1 MDTNAVNLALLGL
14 RVAAG
19 VVMFAHGWN
28 HLARM
33 REGPG
38 VSNWFESLGLHPGPA
53 HAWLVTVTELA
64 AGPLL
69 VFGLLTPLGAAAVT
83 GVAAV
88 AWVTNHRNAGLLR
101 VQAADRGVG
110 VRDGAHR
117 ARPRARRARPGGVV
131 PRRRARVLVGRRVVR
146 LRDHGHRR
154 ARRRARRSSS
164 CSGVR
169 RGRKRRRRRA
179 SAYCSGVTS
188 RSGGGSSGILY
199 RSHGLS

>member
-1 MDTNAVNLALLGL
+1 MDANAVNLALLGL

-38 VSNWFESLGLHPGPA
+38 VSNWFASLGLHPGPA

-88 AWVTNHRNAGLLR
+88 AWVTNHRNAGFFVFKRPTEGWEYVMVLTVLGL
-101 VQAADRGVG
+101 AL
-110 VRDGAHR
+110 GALG
-117 ARPRARRARPGGVV
+117 PGEWSLDN
-131 PRRRARVLVGRRVVR
+131 AL
-146 LRDHGHRR
+146 
-154 ARRRARRSSS
+154 
-164 CSGVR
+164 
-169 RGRKRRRRRA
+169 
-179 SAYCSGVTS
+179 
-188 RSGGGSSGILY
+188 
-199 RSHGLS
+199 GLSWVDGWSGFATTAIAGLGGALALLALFWRPPRKETAS

>member
-1 MDTNAVNLALLGL
+1 MDANAVNLALLGL

-88 AWVTNHRNAGLLR
+88 AWVTNHRNAGFFVFKRPTEGWEYVMVLTVLGL
-101 VQAADRGVG
+101 AL
-110 VRDGAHR
+110 GALG
-117 ARPRARRARPGGVV
+117 PGEWSLDN
-131 PRRRARVLVGRRVVR
+131 AL
-146 LRDHGHRR
+146 
-154 ARRRARRSSS
+154 
-164 CSGVR
+164 
-169 RGRKRRRRRA
+169 
-179 SAYCSGVTS
+179 
-188 RSGGGSSGILY
+188 
-199 RSHGLS
+199 GLSWVDGWAGFATTAIAGLGGALALLALFWRPAREETAS

>member
-1 MDTNAVNLALLGL
+1 MDTDAVNLALLAL

-19 VVMFAHGWN
+19 AVMFAHGWN

-88 AWVTNHRNAGLLR
+88 AWVTNHRNAGFFVFKRPTEGWEYVMVLTVLGLALGALGPGEWSLDDALDFSWVDGWSGFAVTAIAGLGGALALL
-101 VQAADRGVG
+101 VLFW
-110 VRDGAHR
+110 
-117 ARPRARRARPGGVV
+117 RP
-131 PRRRARVLVGRRVVR
+131 PRQE
-146 LRDHGHRR
+146 
-154 ARRRARRSSS
+154 
-164 CSGVR
+164 
-169 RGRKRRRRRA
+169 
-179 SAYCSGVTS
+179 SAG
-188 RSGGGSSGILY
+188 
-199 RSHGLS
+199 

>member
-1 MDTNAVNLALLGL
+1 MATNAVNLALLGL

-28 HLARM
+28 HLSRM

-38 VSNWFESLGLHPGPA
+38 VSNWFASLGLRPGPA

-88 AWVTNHRNAGLLR
+88 AWVTNHRNAGFFVFKRPTEGWEYVMVLTVLGL
-101 VQAADRGVG
+101 AL
-110 VRDGAHR
+110 GALG
-117 ARPRARRARPGGVV
+117 PGEWSLDN
-131 PRRRARVLVGRRVVR
+131 AL
-146 LRDHGHRR
+146 
-154 ARRRARRSSS
+154 
-164 CSGVR
+164 
-169 RGRKRRRRRA
+169 
-179 SAYCSGVTS
+179 
-188 RSGGGSSGILY
+188 
-199 RSHGLS
+199 GLSWVDGWSGFAVTAIAGLGGALALLVFFWRPPREEAAG

>member
-14 RVAAG
+14 RVTAG

-38 VSNWFESLGLHPGPA
+38 VSNWFASLGLHPGPA

-64 AGPLL
+64 AGPAL

-88 AWVTNHRNAGLLR
+88 AWVTNHRNAGFFVFKRPTEGWEYVMVLTVLGLALGALGPGEWSLDNALGFSWVDGWSGLATTAIAGLGGALALLVFFWR
-101 VQAADRGVG
+101 PPREEAAG
-110 VRDGAHR
+110 
-117 ARPRARRARPGGVV
+117 
-131 PRRRARVLVGRRVVR
+131 
-146 LRDHGHRR
+146 
-154 ARRRARRSSS
+154 
-164 CSGVR
+164 
-169 RGRKRRRRRA
+169 
-179 SAYCSGVTS
+179 
-188 RSGGGSSGILY
+188 
-199 RSHGLS
+199 